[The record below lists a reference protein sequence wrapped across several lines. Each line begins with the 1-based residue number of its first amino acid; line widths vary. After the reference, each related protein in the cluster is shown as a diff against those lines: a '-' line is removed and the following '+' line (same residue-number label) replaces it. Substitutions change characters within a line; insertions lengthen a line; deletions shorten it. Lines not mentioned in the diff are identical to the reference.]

1 MQLLSHSVTG
11 GWKVS
16 DNEKGNDN
24 KRNTC
29 RRGQS
34 VEAERAGSGAM
45 LPGCDAWSRGFSP
58 FPCEMGPGSTHVIE
72 LL

>member
-1 MQLLSHSVTG
+1 MQLPSHSVTG
-11 GWKVS
+11 GRKVS

-24 KRNTC
+24 KRNRS

-34 VEAERAGSGAM
+34 VEAERAGSGAI

-58 FPCEMGPGSTHVIE
+58 LPGEMGLDSTHVIE

>member
-1 MQLLSHSVTG
+1 MQLPSHGVTG
-11 GWKVS
+11 DQKVS

-24 KRNTC
+24 KRNTS

-34 VEAERAGSGAM
+34 VEAERAGSGAI

-58 FPCEMGPGSTHVIE
+58 FPCEMGPDSTHLIE